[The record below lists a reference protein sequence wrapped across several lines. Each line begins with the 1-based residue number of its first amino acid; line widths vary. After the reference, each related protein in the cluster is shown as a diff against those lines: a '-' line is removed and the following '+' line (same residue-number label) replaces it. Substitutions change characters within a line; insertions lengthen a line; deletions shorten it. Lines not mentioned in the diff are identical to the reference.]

1 MKKDTYFLTLC
12 ISFYVFFNINTNKT
26 ILDKTGFIF
35 KIIASFS
42 KGLHSIT
49 SLNQLTI
56 YIDLWFRK
64 NFKIVALHVYI
75 NSEQND
81 CLVLSSGTIREN
93 KATDFKK
100 IKNRTHEKIIEQ
112 AIKTQK
118 TTIFS
123 LNKKENS
130 ERRVKIPFIL
140 EYKSLS
146 VLDLHT

>member
-1 MKKDTYFLTLC
+1 MTLC

-35 KIIASFS
+35 EIISSFS
-42 KGLHSIT
+42 KGLDNIT